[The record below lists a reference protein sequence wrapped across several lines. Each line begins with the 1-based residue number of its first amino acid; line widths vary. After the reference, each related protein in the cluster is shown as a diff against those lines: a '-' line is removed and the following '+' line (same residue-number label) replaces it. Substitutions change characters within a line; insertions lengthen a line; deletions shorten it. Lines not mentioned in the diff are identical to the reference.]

1 MEPTKIENQFRE
13 GLKNHEILPSAAAWD
28 RLDAMLADA
37 EKPKKSFNW
46 LRLVACFIGIV
57 IISSVFYFQSEPL
70 MDKNSSIEVVETKPN
85 IAPST
90 KNNQI
95 QKTEKNEVAI
105 ITEKVF
111 NQNPQVKKSSAIAIK
126 IATKIT
132 GVQSSSQP
140 INQIKTQEVAI
151 VPNKI
156 EKPADDVQQKSQ
168 QQKYIDATALLSEV
182 ENKSISPKPVLNLV
196 KTTYKME
203 AKALLSQ
210 VDGELDQNY
219 RETVFQKIKKNYQT
233 VKVAVSERNNKR

>member
-1 MEPTKIENQFRE
+1 MEPTNIDKQFRD
-13 GLKNHEILPSAAAWD
+13 GLKNQEIQPSAAAWD
-28 RLDAMLADA
+28 RLDAMLSVV
-37 EKPKKSFNW
+37 EKPKKSYNW
-46 LRLVACFIGIV
+46 MYVAASFVGFI
-57 IISSVFYFQSEPL
+57 IISTVMYFQSEPL
-70 MDKNSSIEVVETKPN
+70 MDKNNSIEVVETKPN
-85 IAPST
+85 GAPS
-90 KNNQI
+90 KKDNQV
-95 QKTEKNEVAI
+95 KKAEKNEVAI

-111 NQNPQVKKSSAIAIK
+111 NQNPKVKKSSAIAIK
-126 IATKIT
+126 TSTEKT

-156 EKPADDVQQKSQ
+156 EKPADEVQQKSQ
-168 QQKYIDATALLSEV
+168 QLKYIDATALLAEV

-196 KTTYKME
+196 KATYKIE